1 MKKTGH
7 LANSL
12 KTPDVLMHAVGP
24 GAGAVRAMVFGALGV
39 GLFALGGLGAAETAP
54 QNLLP
59 GGDFEVADPKDA
71 TLPVGWKKETGPGGE
86 ARISTQLVESEARS
100 GGCLLISVVDGKQ
113 DGPAQLVLSS
123 RVKVQPKTVY
133 RLSAWVKTE
142 AVAWRGKVGVS
153 LQVRGVANSESG
165 SLKGTHPWT
174 RLSSVFQTPE
184 DAAELAIECQFGS
197 ASTGKV
203 EGKAWI
209 DAVTLEALPDKA
221 LHTKRVLIDTKSPLK
236 KYDPMIFGGFI
247 EHFQDQIHGGL
258 FEPGSP
264 LSDERGFRKDVVAA
278 MKELKLSVVR
288 WPGGCFVSGYHW
300 KDGVGKTRTPVPDP
314 VWGVTDPNTFGTDEF
329 VEWCRLVGCEPYICT
344 NAGNGTPREMKE
356 WVEYCNGTE
365 GKYAELRKANGHE
378 MPFNVKLWSIGNENY
393 GPWEIGRKDAK
404 DWGPLVDQSAGLMLE
419 ADPGLILAAAATKK
433 EDWSLPLL
441 AAAGKRLKY
450 IAVHE
455 YWLGYWSKNA
465 MPAYS
470 DCIRASE
477 GPETTIRTML
487 GILDKAGLRGRV
499 KIAFDEWNLRG
510 WHHPGFPRKKPVE
523 PGDTA
528 AAEFIAKREINKL
541 PQQYTMADALF
552 SASFFNACLRHCD
565 DVGMANI
572 APIVNTRG
580 PLYVHPKGIV
590 KRTTFHTMA
599 LYANEIGSHL
609 VQADTADGLDF
620 GAIAAVDA
628 LVTTTPGSAKLK
640 VLLINRDPTAAASC
654 LVRIDDR
661 DPVSGDYPAVIL
673 TADSP
678 EAFNSVETP
687 DRVTPK
693 KITAHFKD
701 GATQVPPHSLVIIT
715 LDQ

>member
-356 WVEYCNGTE
+356 WVYPTELGQGFAPRVPNGF
-365 GKYAELRKANGHE
+365 G
-378 MPFNVKLWSIGNENY
+378 
-393 GPWEIGRKDAK
+393 
-404 DWGPLVDQSAGLMLE
+404 
-419 ADPGLILAAAATKK
+419 
-433 EDWSLPLL
+433 
-441 AAAGKRLKY
+441 
-450 IAVHE
+450 
-455 YWLGYWSKNA
+455 
-465 MPAYS
+465 
-470 DCIRASE
+470 
-477 GPETTIRTML
+477 
-487 GILDKAGLRGRV
+487 
-499 KIAFDEWNLRG
+499 
-510 WHHPGFPRKKPVE
+510 
-523 PGDTA
+523 
-528 AAEFIAKREINKL
+528 
-541 PQQYTMADALF
+541 
-552 SASFFNACLRHCD
+552 
-565 DVGMANI
+565 DVGN
-572 APIVNTRG
+572 
-580 PLYVHPKGIV
+580 
-590 KRTTFHTMA
+590 
-599 LYANEIGSHL
+599 
-609 VQADTADGLDF
+609 
-620 GAIAAVDA
+620 
-628 LVTTTPGSAKLK
+628 
-640 VLLINRDPTAAASC
+640 NRF
-654 LVRIDDR
+654 R
-661 DPVSGDYPAVIL
+661 
-673 TADSP
+673 
-678 EAFNSVETP
+678 
-687 DRVTPK
+687 
-693 KITAHFKD
+693 
-701 GATQVPPHSLVIIT
+701 
-715 LDQ
+715 

>member
-1 MKKTGH
+1 MKKTKH
-7 LANSL
+7 LMVGL
-12 KTPDVLMHAVGP
+12 KTQDTLMHAVARRARVV
-24 GAGAVRAMVFGALGV
+24 GAKVCGALGV
-39 GLFALGGLGAAETAP
+39 GLLALGGLDAAETP
-54 QNLLP
+54 TPNLLP
-59 GGDFEVADPKDA
+59 GGAFEAANPKDG
-71 TLPVGWKKETGPGGE
+71 TLPVGWEKDSSGDAQ
-86 ARISTQLVESEARS
+86 ARIATQLVKSGGRS

-113 DGPAQLVLSS
+113 ESPAQVILSS
-123 RVKVQPKTVY
+123 GVKVQPKTVY
-133 RLSAWVKTE
+133 RLSAWMKTE
-142 AVAWRGKVGVS
+142 AIAWRGKVGVS
-153 LQVRGVANSESG
+153 LQARGMANSATD

-174 RLSSVFQTPE
+174 RISSIFQTPE
-184 DAAELAIECQFGS
+184 DASELVIECQFGS
-197 ASTGKV
+197 SSTGTV

-209 DAVTLEALPDKA
+209 DDVELVALPDKV
-221 LHTKRVLIDTKSPLK
+221 LHTQRVIIDTKLPLK

-247 EHFQDQIHGGL
+247 EHFQDQIYGGL

-264 LSDERGFRKDVVAA
+264 LSDSRGFRKDVIAA
-278 MKELKLSVVR
+278 MKELKLAVVR

-300 KDGVGKTRTPVPDP
+300 KDGVGKTRSPVPDP

-344 NAGNGTPREMKE
+344 NAGNGTPQEMKE
-356 WVEYCNGTE
+356 WVEYCNGTK
-365 GKYAELRKANGHE
+365 GKYAEMRKANGHE
-378 MPFNVKLWSIGNENY
+378 KPFNVKLWSIGNENY

-404 DWGPLVDQSAGLMLE
+404 DWGPLVDQCASLMLE
-419 ADPGLILAAAATKK
+419 VDPSLILAAAATKK

-441 AAAGKRLKY
+441 AAAGKHLQY

-465 MPAYS
+465 MPPYS
-470 DCIRASE
+470 DCIKTSE
-477 GPETTIRTML
+477 GPEATIRTML
-487 GILDKAGLRGRV
+487 GILDKAGLRGKV

-523 PGDTA
+523 PGDQA
-528 AAEFIAKREINKL
+528 AADFIAKREINKL

-552 SASFFNACLRHCD
+552 SASFFNSCLRHCD

-609 VQADTADGLDF
+609 VQADTADGLNF
-620 GAIAAVDA
+620 GTISAVDA
-628 LVTTTPGSAKLK
+628 IVTTTPGSAKLK
-640 VLLINRDPTAAASC
+640 VLLINRDPTAPASC
-654 LVRIDDR
+654 LVKIDER
-661 DPVSGDYPAVIL
+661 GPLSGDYPAVIL

-693 KITAHFKD
+693 TITAHFKD
-701 GATQVPPHSLVIIT
+701 GATQVPPHSMVIIT